1 MKHNQKLRDLSKFF
15 TNRQILLVKDLTLFY
30 SPFKNGDKITKLLII
45 WLYQYHCF
53 CKTYYKSK
61 YFKKLIV
68 SKKSLFLCA
77 EKITGNKYDLITPR
91 KNIFF
96 SFVSYLIASLFKI
109 FFLRGY
115 PLNKKIFF
123 SRYLSFFISFFL
135 RYLPFVTDEVRKK
148 NLVNILSNYL
158 SKKNLEFLDLAL
170 PDVFF
175 SNEIRL
181 LSKKDKY
188 IKTSPHVFWDLDGY
202 EKILLIK
209 NKVYVHGFQH
219 GGGYESKKNLIRLFE
234 IIMSDHYWSWGF
246 GNLNIFQ
253 HRYKKNVKN
262 ILKKNK
268 INRILWVERDSIN
281 EIIKFFMPDVFKE
294 LNDSK
299 SISFINTELKNLNKK
314 KFRIPYRK
322 RLSNLYHNSSIKI
335 IPSKMQPEF
344 IIKNDDLIIFDH
356 LNHSLIYFCI
366 CNNINFLCIIDLK
379 KYSKN
384 YNKEYINFLKS
395 RNAIVDCSKKLLNNN
410 LKDLGF

>member
-1 MKHNQKLRDLSKFF
+1 
-15 TNRQILLVKDLTLFY
+15 
-30 SPFKNGDKITKLLII
+30 
-45 WLYQYHCF
+45 
-53 CKTYYKSK
+53 
-61 YFKKLIV
+61 
-68 SKKSLFLCA
+68 
-77 EKITGNKYDLITPR
+77 
-91 KNIFF
+91 
-96 SFVSYLIASLFKI
+96 
-109 FFLRGY
+109 
-115 PLNKKIFF
+115 
-123 SRYLSFFISFFL
+123 
-135 RYLPFVTDEVRKK
+135 
-148 NLVNILSNYL
+148 
-158 SKKNLEFLDLAL
+158 
-170 PDVFF
+170 
-175 SNEIRL
+175 L

-188 IKTSPHVFWDLDGY
+188 IQTSPHVFWDLDGY

-209 NKVYVHGFQH
+209 NKIYVHGFQH

-262 ILKKNK
+262 ILKKSK
-268 INRILWVERDSIN
+268 INRILWVERDSRN
-281 EIIKFFMPDVFKE
+281 EIIKYFVPDVFKE

-314 KFRIPYRK
+314 KFRISYRK

-366 CNNINFLCIIDLK
+366 CNNISFLCIIDLK

-384 YNKEYINFLKS
+384 YNKDYINFLKS